1 MKKLRV
7 FAVAALA
14 GAAVPAIAGDCCGSA
29 SIPKSQD
36 GFSCSNP
43 CPLAQQANSRRSMG
57 RESLSLSI
65 ALRDTYIASVQRNL
79 GRI

>member
-1 MKKLRV
+1 MKKLLV

-14 GAAVPAIAGDCCGSA
+14 ASAAVPAIAGDCCGS
-29 SIPKSQD
+29 SSVKSQD

-43 CPLAQQANSRRSMG
+43 CPLAQQANTRRSMG
-57 RESLSLSI
+57 RESLALSN
-65 ALRDTYIASVQRNL
+65 ALRASYAASVQRNL